1 MKAVFKSLLAAS
13 VVLGLAAC
21 SSTPAG
27 WKRISEGEIDQKS
40 YAVAYGSTAQTYE
53 DRVNESYDIDS
64 YIRGVDDYFNNKTE
78 LPIEQIRGSLL
89 NRMLD
94 HDVYA
99 YYSGVL
105 DAASFQSKANYL
117 SPKCW
122 NLVHKPSVTQ
132 GIQDAM
138 LDLQKGKARLN
149 DEYIVKGADDFLHQC
164 VEKVEDDQKAKSANK
179 KSTKKGV
186 KKSRA
191 K

>member
-13 VVLGLAAC
+13 VVFSLAAC
-21 SSTPAG
+21 SSTTSS
-27 WKRISEGEIDQKS
+27 WKRISDGEIDQKS
-40 YAVAYGSTAQTYE
+40 YAVAYAGTAQTYE
-53 DRVNESYDIDS
+53 DRVNESYDIDA
-64 YIRGVDDYFNNKTE
+64 YIRGVDDYFNNKNT

-122 NLVHKPSVTQ
+122 SLVHKPSVTQ

-138 LDLQKGKARLN
+138 LDLKQGKVRTGDAYIQKGAEDL
-149 DEYIVKGADDFLHQC
+149 LHEC
-164 VEKVEDDQKAKSANK
+164 VEKVEDDQKNKQAQKKSAK
-179 KSTKKGV
+179 KKRV
-186 KKSRA
+186 KK
-191 K
+191 